1 VSVNYNLRK
10 FPFSQLV
17 EAATG
22 MNTRRKKSPIP
33 LQSKKVVTEDN
44 GKAEKEYKLMNTW
57 EAEYIPKD
65 LPFEDRKVK
74 LASICSLS
82 ETPFPANSCTE
93 LVPMTIYEEFA
104 VMAVWFVLFSL
115 MLYGPFV
122 VIWLLLHKV
131 EVGLALVVAGVVIT
145 LLPAEFSDAICFSKI
160 ATLNLKYFSYRAVWK
175 MTLPPDRP
183 FIAVTPPHGLFPI
196 GGILGIF
203 AMPRFTGFFGH
214 GIAATAVL
222 MVPIFGNLLRYLGC
236 IEATRE
242 NCSNYLARGASLGIS
257 SGGIAEIFETNTIN
271 AARRKETIILKSR
284 GGICKL
290 ALQNGV
296 DIVPGYLF
304 GNSTGFSVAYDP
316 WGFMQ
321 WLSRTLRVSLCFFY
335 GRGFL
340 PVPYRIPVLAV
351 FDAPIRVERVENPSR
366 EQVQALLDELIERI
380 RVLFDTHKA
389 CYGWEDVE
397 LVIK

>member
-1 VSVNYNLRK
+1 
-10 FPFSQLV
+10 
-17 EAATG
+17 
-22 MNTRRKKSPIP
+22 MNTRSKRSGAKDPLGAPPPGVLRKRA
-33 LQSKKVVTEDN
+33 TEDK
-44 GKAEKEYKLMNTW
+44 GVKETEFKLMNTW
-57 EAEYIPKD
+57 EAEHIPND
-65 LPFEDRKVK
+65 MPFEERKKK
-74 LASICSLS
+74 LASICDLS
-82 ETPFPANSCTE
+82 KQPFPSDSCTE
-93 LVPMTIYEEFA
+93 LTSMTAYEEFS
-104 VMAVWFVLFSL
+104 VIFVWFLLFSL

-122 VIWLLLHKV
+122 VLWFLYYKLEI
-131 EVGLALVVAGVVIT
+131 GLALVGAGVAIAM
-145 LLPAEFSDAICFSKI
+145 LPAKFNAAICFSRI

-175 MTLPPDRP
+175 TTLPPDRP
-183 FIAVTPPHGLFPI
+183 FICLTPPHGLFPI

-222 MVPIFGNLLRYLGC
+222 SVPIFGNLLRYLGC
-236 IEATRE
+236 IDATRG
-242 NCSNYLARGASLGIS
+242 NCTRCLEGGGSLGIS

-271 AARRKETIILKSR
+271 GASRKETIILKSR

-304 GNSTGFSVAYDP
+304 GNSTGFSVVYDSF
-316 WGFMQ
+316 GFMQ

-335 GRGFL
+335 GRFFL
-340 PVPYRIPVLAV
+340 PIPYRIPVLAV
-351 FDAPIRVERVENPSR
+351 FDAPVRVERITEPSR
-366 EQVQALLDELIERI
+366 EQVQELLDEVIRRT